1 MLKTIALSLLAL
13 VGTAAAAG
21 DDGRCEKVAELA
33 EMIMNARQE
42 GVPMV
47 AMMKNSSPG
56 EGASDLSRMLIV
68 AAYEKPGFSTKENRR
83 RAVVEFQNDVY
94 LQCVKEMAR

>member
-1 MLKTIALSLLAL
+1 MVRRIALGLIMFA
-13 VGTAAAAG
+13 GFAGAAE

-33 EMIMNARQE
+33 EMIMSARQE

-47 AMMKNSSPG
+47 SMMKNSGAG

-68 AAYEKPGFSTKENRR
+68 GAYEKPGFSTKENRA
-83 RAVVEFQNDVY
+83 RAVVDFQNDVY

>member
-1 MLKTIALSLLAL
+1 MLRLVAVFLLVWSGFVSAE
-13 VGTAAAAG
+13 A

-33 EMIMNARQE
+33 EMIMSARQE

-47 AMMKNSSPG
+47 AMMKSNSQG
-56 EGASDLSRMLIV
+56 EGASELSRMLII
-68 AAYEKPGFSTKENRR
+68 AAYEKPGFSTKENRS
-83 RAVVEFQNDVY
+83 RAVVDFQNDVY